1 LQPGQNVPRPFPPL
15 AEFVRIVVRQ
25 FDEDRCI
32 QIAASLT
39 FTTLLSIVPLI
50 TVALTLI
57 SAFPVFG
64 QVSEALQRFLLER
77 LVPESVGAIVDYA
90 AQFAASAAKLTAVGV
105 VFLAVTAIML
115 LMTIERAFNQIW
127 RISHPRPMF
136 QRLLIYWTLLT
147 VGPVLVG
154 ASLSLTSWLVT
165 LSLGLVSDI
174 PGAGVALLKTV
185 PILLTSAALALLYLA
200 MPNRR
205 VALRDALLGGALA
218 GLVFEAMKRGF
229 ALYVTQF
236 PTYTLVYGAFAS
248 VPIFLLWIYLS
259 WLVVLFGAVVVAAL
273 PEWRGHAGE
282 ARPVPGSDFFDALQ
296 ILKTL
301 WHAHRGGVV
310 VGLPQL
316 HGVVKARVERI
327 EATLDKMISA
337 GWASRVGPA
346 GWVLDRSPANIKIG
360 DVYRLFVFDAEAR
373 RPTLDADP
381 ELEALVHDIS
391 VRTAENM
398 QMSVEELFRSA
409 ERAAPLPDA
418 VRPVASDQ
426 APEKPVGKDRNGNPD
441 SRRD

>member
-1 LQPGQNVPRPFPPL
+1 MG
-15 AEFVRIVVRQ
+15 RQ

-64 QVSEALQRFLLER
+64 QMSDALQRFLLER
-77 LVPESVGAIVDYA
+77 LVPESVGAVATYA
-90 AQFAASAAKLTAVGV
+90 AQFTASAAKLTVVGV
-105 VFLAVTAIML
+105 AFLAITAIML

-127 RISHPRPMF
+127 RISHPRSMF

-165 LSLGLVSDI
+165 LSLGLVGDI
-174 PGAGVALLKTV
+174 PGAGVALLKIV
-185 PILLTSAALALLYLA
+185 PVLLTSAALALLYLT

-205 VALRDALLGGALA
+205 VALTDALFGGVLA
-218 GLVFEAMKRGF
+218 GFAFEVMKHGF

-248 VPIFLLWIYLS
+248 VPIFLLWIYMS
-259 WLVVLFGAVVVAAL
+259 WLVVLSGAVVVAAL
-273 PEWRGHAGE
+273 PEWRERAGE
-282 ARPVPGSDFFDALQ
+282 AHPAPGSDFFDALQ

-301 WHAHRGGVV
+301 WHAHRTGEA
-310 VGLPQL
+310 VGLSRL
-316 HGVVKARVERI
+316 HGVVKARVECI
-327 EATLDKMISA
+327 EAVLDKMIGA
-337 GWASRVGPA
+337 GWVSRVVPA
-346 GWVLDRSPANIKIG
+346 GWVLDRDPETIKIG
-360 DVYRLFVFDAEAR
+360 EVYRLFVFSAEAR
-373 RPTLDADP
+373 RPTLDSDP

-391 VRTAENM
+391 VRTVENM

-409 ERAAPLPDA
+409 DRAAVLPES
-418 VRPVASDQ
+418 VPPPASDQ
-426 APEKPVGKDRNGNPD
+426 AAGEPAPGRKSRNENND
-441 SRRD
+441 KRRS